1 MYEKQYCVYI
11 MSNFNDAVL
20 YIGMTNNLIRRVTE
34 HKNHRRKGFT
44 SHYNVTKLVY
54 YEVATT
60 AYSAI
65 LREKQ
70 LKKWSRVK
78 KESLIDSMNPK
89 HNDLY
94 NDILEGK

>member
-1 MYEKQYCVYI
+1 
-11 MSNFNDAVL
+11 MSNFNDTVL